1 MTPLTIYLDRAILG
15 RCIVCEKRLGN
26 LSMWVG
32 SGTVT
37 EWTKDRGEFIRDAEM
52 HVCSE
57 ECFGLFEAGER
68 VPA

>member
-1 MTPLTIYLDRAILG
+1 
-15 RCIVCEKRLGN
+15 
-26 LSMWVG
+26 MWVG